1 MQTVMKR
8 DTLLSFAGPET
19 SIAVSF
25 VYCELWVLTAAGYI
39 TGNVYGQPFVGHELK
54 PKSDVAYPA
63 ASTNFTYNYDN
74 EFEKSKYKSLI
85 KMFEQEAGQRED
97 ELDEQA
103 KHILQVMNMH
113 GLTNDV
119 SDRRVAIVL
128 FISTLKMDETTAAA
142 GESENKDILTEDETE
157 ITTVDIGKSDSGRAA
172 LIYGISDQP
181 PWIMSF
187 ALALQP
193 LRINIREL
201 NQHVVCI
208 LCAGY
213 FIDATTIIEC
223 LHTFCKSCIVKY
235 LQTSKQCPMCNIKI
249 HETQPLLNLRP
260 DRTMQDI
267 IFKLIPGLFE
277 GEEQRKKQFYKSRG
291 LDKVQ
296 SKVQQKSF
304 SGKLDPTGG
313 HYYRNDEQLSLCLEL
328 ME

>member
-1 MQTVMKR
+1 M
-8 DTLLSFAGPET
+8 
-19 SIAVSF
+19 
-25 VYCELWVLTAAGYI
+25 Y
-39 TGNVYGQPFVGHELK
+39 H
-54 PKSDVAYPA
+54 
-63 ASTNFTYNYDN
+63 
-74 EFEKSKYKSLI
+74 FEDDDLD
-85 KMFEQEAGQRED
+85 D
-97 ELDEQA
+97 E
-103 KHILQVMNMH
+103 
-113 GLTNDV
+113 
-119 SDRRVAIVL
+119 
-128 FISTLKMDETTAAA
+128 
-142 GESENKDILTEDETE
+142 
-157 ITTVDIGKSDSGRAA
+157 
-172 LIYGISDQP
+172 
-181 PWIMSF
+181 
-187 ALALQP
+187 P

-328 ME
+328 MESESVNQKEDIQAESILVKKFIRCSVRTCVYHLQKLLMKKLHIPETMMVRIFCDGEQLHEDEPMKLVWLTHWCEKAAPMVLHYKPVPFEKSLKTKDGKVS